1 MSAKQLLAEIERGI
15 KALQKARVL
24 CLKDEA
30 VAPKA
35 KATAAKTAK
44 GTKVSAKKTAKSG
57 MSDEGRARI
66 AAAQQKR
73 WAKVKREK
81 NKAAKAAKAALV
93 VPQQNNPLSHTH
105 KGPEAIDLRAFMF
118 GSDYLVQ
125 SI

>member
-1 MSAKQLLAEIERGI
+1 MSTKQLLAEIDRGI
-15 KALQKARVL
+15 NALQKARAL
-24 CLKDEA
+24 CLKGEA

-44 GTKVSAKKTAKSG
+44 VTRVPAKKAARGG

-93 VPQQNNPLSHTH
+93 VPAE
-105 KGPEAIDLRAFMF
+105 K
-118 GSDYLVQ
+118 
-125 SI
+125 

>member
-1 MSAKQLLAEIERGI
+1 MSAKQLLAEIDRGI
-15 KALQKARVL
+15 NALQKARVL
-24 CLKDEA
+24 CLKGEA

-35 KATAAKTAK
+35 KGTKAPAKKAAK
-44 GTKVSAKKTAKSG
+44 GG

-93 VPQQNNPLSHTH
+93 VPAE
-105 KGPEAIDLRAFMF
+105 K
-118 GSDYLVQ
+118 
-125 SI
+125 